1 MAKPVPGM
9 PGFVYFDRKD
19 LTPEQR
25 AEWDREE
32 AKWKSL
38 YEQDR
43 RLNPA
48 REVIDHLNA
57 VREGLRPPDWQKR
70 ERDKRQ
76 EVQQERVTARSWIE
90 AEAKRMKV
98 AGEIPDGITKF
109 ARTLEV
115 RMYQAAMIDPSI
127 RRVRW
132 TYIKNN
138 LPKWNLWP
146 ASKISR

>member
-25 AEWDREE
+25 VEWDRQE
-32 AKWKSL
+32 AEVKQRN
-38 YEQDR
+38 EQ
-43 RLNPA
+43 LNA
-48 REVIDHLNA
+48 ERKVIDHLRA
-57 VREGLRPPDWQKR
+57 VRDGLLPPDWQKR
-70 ERDKRQ
+70 Q
-76 EVQQERVTARSWIE
+76 EVSQERVTTRSRIE
-90 AEAKRMKV
+90 AEAKRMKA

-109 ARTLEV
+109 ARELEV
-115 RMYQAAMIDPSI
+115 RLYQAAIVDPSI
-127 RRVRW
+127 RRVQW